1 MSYNYTF
8 NHLPLTL
15 THLTSS
21 QCTIFLFSPWRKCL
35 ESWTWRGSQEAASDW
50 TMNMPLRHIHYKTKL
65 NSLSSSLH
73 TPDVNSHYK
82 SCTPGCMLVF
92 PGDCHQ
98 VNLTYLEQNYHAMP
112 SLTKLL
118 FPWLQFS
125 ILLVCKYVC
134 IVNTFLVHL
143 HDLCHTR
150 WSHVSPQVNMHKM
163 LS

>member
-50 TMNMPLRHIHYKTKL
+50 TMNMPLCHIHYKTKL

-73 TPDVNSHYK
+73 TSDVNSHYK

-98 VNLTYLEQNYHAMP
+98 VNLTYLEQNIISCNAFINKAFFFCFRGYSSVF
-112 SLTKLL
+112 SL
-118 FPWLQFS
+118 
-125 ILLVCKYVC
+125 Y
-134 IVNTFLVHL
+134 
-143 HDLCHTR
+143 
-150 WSHVSPQVNMHKM
+150 VNMYV
-163 LS
+163 